1 MGALVQ
7 TLDSKE
13 VDLLLK
19 MMIVKIDTREQKNE
33 HIVEFLDSRGIA
45 WQSCKLDAGDYG
57 AFIPATEGITDRP
70 LHLNAVIERKNS
82 LDELAQTVKER
93 NRFENELSRAKRR
106 DTRFIIMVED
116 GSYSGMIRKQYRSE
130 YAAKALTGSLMA
142 FEARYNVS
150 IQHVAKADAGHYMYY
165 WLYYQFREA
174 LLSM

>member
-1 MGALVQ
+1 MGSLVQ
-7 TLDSKE
+7 TLDAKE

-19 MMIVKIDTREQKNE
+19 MMIIKIDTREQKNE
-33 HIVEFLDSRGIA
+33 HIVEFLDSRDIA

-57 AFIPATEGITDRP
+57 AFIPATESITDRP

-93 NRFENELSRAKRR
+93 NRFENELSRAQRR

>member
-1 MGALVQ
+1 MGSLVQ
-7 TLDSKE
+7 TLDAKE

-19 MMIVKIDTREQKNE
+19 MMIIKIDTREQKNE

>member
-7 TLDSKE
+7 TLDAKE

-19 MMIVKIDTREQKNE
+19 MMMIKIDTREQKNE
-33 HIVEFLDSRGIA
+33 HIVEFLDSRGIT

-93 NRFENELSRAKRR
+93 NRFENELTRAKRR
-106 DTRFIIMVED
+106 DTRLIIMVED

-174 LLSM
+174 LRSM

>member
-1 MGALVQ
+1 MSALVQ
-7 TLDSKE
+7 TLDAKE

-19 MMIVKIDTREQKNE
+19 MMIIKIDTREQKNE

-57 AFIPATEGITDRP
+57 AYIPATEGVTERP
-70 LHLNAVIERKNS
+70 LHLNAAIERKNS

-106 DTRFIIMVED
+106 DTRLIIMVED

-142 FEARYNVS
+142 FEARYNVPV
-150 IQHVAKADAGHYMYY
+150 QHVAKADAGHYMYY

-174 LLSM
+174 LLAM

>member
-1 MGALVQ
+1 MGSLVQ
-7 TLDSKE
+7 TLDAKE

-19 MMIVKIDTREQKNE
+19 MMIIKIDTREQKNE
-33 HIVEFLDSRGIA
+33 HIVEFLDNRGIA

-130 YAAKALTGSLMA
+130 YTAKALTGSLMA